1 VIIDTHSRRL
11 DTHPRLFN
19 PDTRRLGTRSC
30 RLGTGW
36 RALDATLGHADVLA
50 IDNRTR
56 RRRQERECNN
66 CDGGGQANHD
76 FLLSEIAEPG

>member
-1 VIIDTHSRRL
+1 VIIDTHFRRL
-11 DTHPRLFN
+11 DINPVLIN

-30 RLGTGW
+30 RLGAGW

-56 RRRQERECNN
+56 RRREERECNN
-66 CDGGGQANHD
+66 YDGGG
-76 FLLSEIAEPG
+76 